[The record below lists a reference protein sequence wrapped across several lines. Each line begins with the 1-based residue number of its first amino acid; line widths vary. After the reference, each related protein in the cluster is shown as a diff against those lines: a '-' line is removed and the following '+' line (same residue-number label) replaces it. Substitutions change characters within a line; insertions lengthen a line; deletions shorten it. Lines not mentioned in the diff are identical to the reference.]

1 MFLDTQENKNIREWC
16 SKNDIIIDDKDFC
29 LFKKILIEQ
38 NLLCTFNDVLEENI
52 KYFEIKCPKEYL
64 NEEVIVANDS
74 DYVEVGDNLYLNI
87 NQLYNNIDDIFKSIN
102 KHNLNKSIAWID
114 VTYENNDMY
123 LSFYNDDGDSL
134 HEEIIINNVTE
145 EEARKTQERI
155 RKGMP
160 SSDFYGY

>member
-1 MFLDTQENKNIREWC
+1 MFLDTKENKDIQEWC
-16 SKNDIIIDDKDFC
+16 LKNNIIIDDKDFC

-52 KYFEIKCPKEYL
+52 RYFEIKCPKEYL
-64 NEEVIVANDS
+64 NEEAIVANDT
-74 DYVEVGDNLYLNI
+74 DYVKVGDDLYLNT
-87 NQLYNNIDDIFKSIN
+87 NQLYNNIDDILKSIN

-123 LSFYNDDGDSL
+123 LSFYNDDGNSL

-145 EEARKTQERI
+145 EEARKTQKRI
-155 RKGMP
+155 RRGMS
-160 SSDFYGY
+160 SSDFYIY

>member
-1 MFLDTQENKNIREWC
+1 MFLDTQENKNIQEWC

-52 KYFEIKCPKEYL
+52 RYFEIKCPKEYL

-74 DYVEVGDNLYLNI
+74 DYVKISDNLYLNI

-114 VTYENNDMY
+114 VTYENHDMY
-123 LSFYNDDGDSL
+123 LSFYNDNGDSL
-134 HEEIIINNVTE
+134 HEGIIINNVTE
-145 EEARKTQERI
+145 EEARKTQEGI

-160 SSDFYGY
+160 SSDFYIY